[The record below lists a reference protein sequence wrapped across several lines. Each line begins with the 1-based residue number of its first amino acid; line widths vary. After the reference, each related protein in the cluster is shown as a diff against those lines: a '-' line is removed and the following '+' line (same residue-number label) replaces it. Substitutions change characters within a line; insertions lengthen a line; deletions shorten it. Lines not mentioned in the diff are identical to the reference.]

1 MHRHPRAESV
11 GIAARPRLCGPRAT
25 LESATLPALPRAGSR
40 DLRARRVSTA
50 DLEKG
55 EELQVALGSCS
66 EHKEGI
72 MVLLVKGG
80 ERLIMRPCNLAHSSR
95 AFEDFCRGQR
105 RKTTRIRRP
114 AWSCSSR
121 SRPIALHRAA
131 GALHP
136 NTQVAPNSDSR
147 RGCWVQSL
155 FLFLFFVLEF
165 LNAWVDWQL

>member
-114 AWSCSSR
+114 AWSCSSC
-121 SRPIALHRAA
+121 SRPQSPCTELQVLCTPTPRSPQTPIQGEDA
-131 GALHP
+131 GSNP
-136 NTQVAPNSDSR
+136 
-147 RGCWVQSL
+147 CFCFC
-155 FLFLFFVLEF
+155 FLFWSF
-165 LNAWVDWQL
+165 